1 MEGLR
6 GLAVLLVFFV
16 HFASLSQPWHQY
28 QGLAGALLQRLHQ
41 VGNAGVD
48 LFFVL
53 SGYLIYG
60 GLIDKQ
66 PSFWRYLQRRLWR
79 IYPTFLAVL
88 AIYLLISALLPQYS
102 KLPAA
107 AGAAAVYIVQN
118 LLLLPGLFPVKPIIE
133 VAWSLSY
140 EMFFYLAMPAI
151 IGALVLRRRSRTWRL
166 GFFTLLWMG
175 GLALAAVLAGPARL
189 SLFIAGV
196 LLYEVLRLRSLW
208 PAHSAWAVLAL
219 LGCAAIMWLPMPGA
233 TLQSLRLLV
242 LGLGFGLL
250 CFVCFAQPAGAA
262 GRLFSR
268 TPLRWLGNMSYS
280 YYLVHGLALH
290 VFFAAVGRL
299 LPPDGP
305 GLAALA
311 LLLPALAWTLLVA
324 AVLFVCCELP
334 LSLRRKAPPAV
345 LRAPGHDV
353 RGG

>member
-1 MEGLR
+1 MTICGPLHRPSVWLQTRFELARGGDAANLRPMEGLR

-28 QGLAGALLQRLHQ
+28 QGMAGALMQRLHQ

-60 GLIDKQ
+60 GLIDK
-66 PSFWRYLQRRLWR
+66 PSSFWRYLQRRLWR

-118 LLLLPGLFPVKPIIE
+118 LLLLPGMFPVKPIIE

-166 GFFTLLWMG
+166 GFFMLLWVG

-196 LLYEVLRLRSLW
+196 LLYEVLRLRSPW
-208 PAHSAWAVLAL
+208 P
-219 LGCAAIMWLPMPGA
+219 
-233 TLQSLRLLV
+233 
-242 LGLGFGLL
+242 
-250 CFVCFAQPAGAA
+250 
-262 GRLFSR
+262 
-268 TPLRWLGNMSYS
+268 
-280 YYLVHGLALH
+280 
-290 VFFAAVGRL
+290 
-299 LPPDGP
+299 D
-305 GLAALA
+305 
-311 LLLPALAWTLLVA
+311 
-324 AVLFVCCELP
+324 
-334 LSLRRKAPPAV
+334 RKSV
-345 LRAPGHDV
+345 V
-353 RGG
+353 